1 MLRTTA
7 ATLLLACSSASP
19 ALAQS
24 PPVPG
29 ELEKVTEQFLVHF
42 RDGNLEGLAVLFAA
56 DASYTPIVGPARL
69 NGRDAIRGYY
79 ARVFAG
85 STSRSITPQAVRW
98 QRYGDVMIRSADA
111 RIDQELK
118 SGGKASTTARITFVY
133 AMQDGRWTIVHHH
146 SSQQPSPP
154 KPAGG

>member
-1 MLRTTA
+1 MLRA
-7 ATLLLACSSASP
+7 STLAVLLACVPASSAH
-19 ALAQS
+19 AQAV
-24 PPVPG
+24 PIPG
-29 ELEKVTEQFLVHF
+29 ELEQVTEQFLEHF
-42 RDGNLEGLAVLFAA
+42 SKGDLDSLAGLFAA
-56 DASYTPIVGPARL
+56 DASYTPIAGPARL

-85 STSRSITPQAVRW
+85 STSRSITPQAIRW

-133 AMQDGRWTIVHHH
+133 ALQDGRWTIVHHH
-146 SSQQPSPP
+146 SSQQPAPP